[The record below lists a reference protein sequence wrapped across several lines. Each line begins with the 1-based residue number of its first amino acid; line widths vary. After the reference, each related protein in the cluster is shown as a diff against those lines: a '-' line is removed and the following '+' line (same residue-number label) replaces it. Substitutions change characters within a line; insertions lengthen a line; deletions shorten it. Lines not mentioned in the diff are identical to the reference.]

1 MEFFE
6 KSVAVRLKTH
16 LDKYL
21 VAGDDQV
28 TVRQSRSAAGTRRAR
43 WLVDHVDSNSHVI
56 RLKSC
61 YGNYLTASRTPFLLG
76 MTGKKVLL
84 TSPENA
90 KDLAIEWQPVRDGF
104 QVKLKTSAGT
114 FLRANGATMPWRN
127 TVTHDTDLTHNW
139 ILFDVEPVEIPEDEE
154 LNDYLSMVTSFSS
167 VSDEISGLEFDS
179 PVSVHSS
186 GFSPR
191 TPILSIKKRRET
203 TTASVMDFFH
213 NAKAI
218 RLKNH
223 HNKYLYA
230 DEDQESVTQDRNGAS
245 KNNRWTVEFVD
256 DQIIRLKSCY
266 NKYLTA
272 SNQPF
277 LLGMTGRKVLQT
289 QPSRLDSSVE
299 WEPIR
304 EGSQVKLRTRYGQY
318 LRANGGV
325 PPWRNSVTHDIPHR
339 TATLEWILWDVD
351 VVDIV
356 VQSPAPRPP
365 TPLFHLSEDSFTS
378 TDSSSPTT
386 NFPTFSPQEPSPA
399 TAKMVEGRAIY
410 YHVVSDDFGEMDEN
424 AQGFCINF
432 KGNDVS
438 ELTRKLEEETGLT
451 DITVCTRNPLNGNLF
466 PLRLQLPPNNVNMRV
481 VVVQNSSSQS
491 QDEA

>member
-84 TSPENA
+84 TSPENT

-127 TVTHDTDLTHNW
+127 TVTHDTDFTHNW

-191 TPILSIKKRRET
+191 TPILSIKK
-203 TTASVMDFFH
+203 VIF
-213 NAKAI
+213 
-218 RLKNH
+218 
-223 HNKYLYA
+223 
-230 DEDQESVTQDRNGAS
+230 
-245 KNNRWTVEFVD
+245 
-256 DQIIRLKSCY
+256 
-266 NKYLTA
+266 
-272 SNQPF
+272 
-277 LLGMTGRKVLQT
+277 
-289 QPSRLDSSVE
+289 
-299 WEPIR
+299 
-304 EGSQVKLRTRYGQY
+304 
-318 LRANGGV
+318 
-325 PPWRNSVTHDIPHR
+325 
-339 TATLEWILWDVD
+339 
-351 VVDIV
+351 
-356 VQSPAPRPP
+356 
-365 TPLFHLSEDSFTS
+365 
-378 TDSSSPTT
+378 
-386 NFPTFSPQEPSPA
+386 
-399 TAKMVEGRAIY
+399 
-410 YHVVSDDFGEMDEN
+410 
-424 AQGFCINF
+424 
-432 KGNDVS
+432 
-438 ELTRKLEEETGLT
+438 
-451 DITVCTRNPLNGNLF
+451 
-466 PLRLQLPPNNVNMRV
+466 
-481 VVVQNSSSQS
+481 
-491 QDEA
+491 